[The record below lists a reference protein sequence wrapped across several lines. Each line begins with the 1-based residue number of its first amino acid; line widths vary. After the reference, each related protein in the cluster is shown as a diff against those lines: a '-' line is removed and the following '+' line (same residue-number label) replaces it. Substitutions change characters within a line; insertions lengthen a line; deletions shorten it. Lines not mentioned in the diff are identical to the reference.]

1 MPELPTYT
9 AEFNDLWFAIP
20 KMARQRAQKK
30 EAWKFYKALTDT
42 GYSPEVIHQATILSY
57 RGTEAGWE
65 RSVMIQLRDNVE
77 PEILKII
84 KIESGEP
91 RLNEKTG
98 MWE

>member
-1 MPELPTYT
+1 
-9 AEFNDLWFAIP
+9 
-20 KMARQRAQKK
+20 
-30 EAWKFYKALTDT
+30 
-42 GYSPEVIHQATILSY
+42 
-57 RGTEAGWE
+57 
-65 RSVMIQLRDNVE
+65 MIQLRDNVE